1 MGKNFSFNKKRVISL
16 LKQVPELELKR
27 KPLKRSRTRSTSIVE
42 SGRQAGEDVYKKER
56 SRNQMARRLLQSLK
70 KIRTSPIQTFH
81 VLTDQP
87 KQASLRF
94 PSFAWSHLPGL
105 ALIEGFF
112 LPEGIDLLDA
122 AGTTSRVSTS
132 YS

>member
-87 KQASLRF
+87 KQASLRSLGVTF
-94 PSFAWSHLPGL
+94 PAWL
-105 ALIEGFF
+105 
-112 LPEGIDLLDA
+112 
-122 AGTTSRVSTS
+122 
-132 YS
+132 